1 MSENIMD
8 YFPLATPR
16 DKQVAAL
23 SAIQRVM
30 DSKATSNIILESPVG
45 AGKSAMAL
53 AITRYLGTGHIITTQ
68 KHLQNQYF
76 EDFSEHLVTM
86 KGRNSYPC
94 IHEDYT
100 GNYADEVRIKIRTGN
115 YQDEVL
121 MSCSDGKCLNCVTA
135 MDHKAVMD
143 RCIDIFGGTGCPY
156 LMAADIAEA
165 SEVTV
170 HNVHSFFYQT
180 NFASKF
186 SPRKSIVVD
195 EAHDLDMVIRDI
207 LSESLKLPW
216 AEEKD
221 MFEDM
226 PLQTLVK
233 YLSGRLNLYSSMISM
248 DNYADPLE
256 KERRLASYREFLSNM
271 MTRAAENSDCLV
283 YAEHRSQSTTIMVKA
298 LDVRDRISTFLNTMG
313 CHRLLMSG
321 TLFNKQFVCDSMG
334 LNPEETIFVRGTS
347 EFPVENRPVIYN
359 KSVNADCSMGS
370 WYKEAGVNKIVQS
383 IKTLMDRHPNE
394 KGLIH
399 VGSYQEAEILG
410 EALQNTGRV
419 ITHNPNDYQQVMEMF
434 YASRAAVVLISPRSQ
449 QGVDMRD
456 DRARFQIITKVPYLN
471 IGDRV
476 IQKMKSRSR
485 LWYNLKTLTVFCQQ
499 LGRIVRSPTDHGVT
513 YLLDSRFPRFLS
525 SMWKYI
531 PEWQQQAIQFL

>member
-30 DSKATSNIILESPVG
+30 DSKGTSNIILESPVG

-76 EDFSEHLVTM
+76 EDFSDFLVTM

-94 IHEDYT
+94 IYDDTT
-100 GNYADEVRIKIRTGN
+100 GRYSDEVRIKIQTGN
-115 YQDEVL
+115 FQDEVM
-121 MSCSDGKCLNCVTA
+121 MSCSDGRCLNCTEPSVYRGI
-135 MDHKAVMD
+135 ME
-143 RCIDIFGGTGCPY
+143 RCTNNFGGSGCPY
-156 LMAADIAEA
+156 TMAAEIAEA

-180 NFASKF
+180 TYASKF

-216 AEEKD
+216 VEEKG

-226 PLQTLVK
+226 PLQTLLK
-233 YLSGRLNLYSSMISM
+233 YLNSKTSLYTSMVHMETYS
-248 DNYADPLE
+248 DPME
-256 KERRLASYREFLSNM
+256 KEKKLASYQEFIGNIT
-271 MTRAAENSDCLV
+271 TRIVEKSDCLV
-283 YAEHRSQSTTIMVKA
+283 YAEHYGQSTTIMVKA

-321 TLFNKQFVCDSMG
+321 TLFNKAFICDSMG
-334 LNPEETIFVRGTS
+334 LSPEDTVFIRGTS

-359 KSVNADCSMGS
+359 KSINADCSMGS
-370 WYKEAGVNKIVQS
+370 WYKETGVNKIVQS

-399 VGSYQEAEILG
+399 VGSYQEAEILA

-419 ITHNPNDYQQVMEMF
+419 ITHGPNDYQQVMEMF
-434 YASRAAVVLISPRSQ
+434 YSSRAAVVLISPRSQ

-531 PEWQQQAIQFL
+531 PEWQQQAIRFL